1 MKVTEFAEAVGVH
14 PLTVRRWIKEGKI
27 KATKKQL
34 KGFSFFLEI
43 NADEIKKVKSD
54 DDTDKDN

>member
-43 NADEIKKVKSD
+43 NADEIKKVKG